1 MKCLKGG
8 NCNIDYVSRKA
19 CPKCR
24 IERCLAIG
32 MQAEM
37 IQHTKKDGKHLV
49 ESPLNLLSVQKQ
61 TPTAKI
67 ELQLKDI
74 LTGENSAINLTLK
87 PPKIATPLNP
97 SRDPF
102 ELNSYELQ
110 TMAEIEKA
118 SSVFEEESSLK
129 IAGEAF
135 GIIYISRTVTAYSR
149 RTVKYC
155 KSIQTFRELHNK
167 DQLKQL
173 KPFLYDIMVIR
184 GAFQYNPVKD
194 IFTMLEV
201 FFLSILIF

>member
-1 MKCLKGG
+1 MKCFKGG
-8 NCNIDYVSRKA
+8 NCNIDYVSRKS

-24 IERCLAIG
+24 IDRCLAIG

-37 IQHTKKDGKHLV
+37 IQHPKKDGKLLV
-49 ESPLNLLSVQKQ
+49 ESPPSTLPEVQKQ
-61 TPTAKI
+61 TATAKI

-74 LTGENSAINLTLK
+74 LTGDNSAINLTLK
-87 PPKIATPLNP
+87 PPKIAPPLNLC
-97 SRDPF
+97 RDPF
-102 ELNSYELQ
+102 ELNSHELQ
-110 TMAEIEKA
+110 TMTEIEKA

-129 IAGEAF
+129 VAGEAF

-184 GAFQYNPVKD
+184 GAFQYNPSLDVFK
-194 IFTMLEV
+194 MLEV
-201 FFLSILIF
+201 L

>member
-1 MKCLKGG
+1 
-8 NCNIDYVSRKA
+8 
-19 CPKCR
+19 
-24 IERCLAIG
+24 

-37 IQHTKKDGKHLV
+37 IQHTKTLNKKNIKHL
-49 ESPLNLLSVQKQ
+49 EKSPSPPSVTKQ
-61 TPTAKI
+61 SADIKI

-74 LTGENSAINLTLK
+74 LTEDNSAINLTLK
-87 PPKIATPLNP
+87 PPKIATLFNP

-102 ELNSYELQ
+102 ELNPYELE

-118 SSVFEEESSLK
+118 SSVFEEESSLN
-129 IAGEAF
+129 IAGEAY

-155 KSIQTFRELHNK
+155 KSIQTFKELPNN
-167 DQLKQL
+167 DQLIQL
-173 KPFLYDIMVIR
+173 KTFLYDIMVIR

-201 FFLSILIF
+201 FYLA